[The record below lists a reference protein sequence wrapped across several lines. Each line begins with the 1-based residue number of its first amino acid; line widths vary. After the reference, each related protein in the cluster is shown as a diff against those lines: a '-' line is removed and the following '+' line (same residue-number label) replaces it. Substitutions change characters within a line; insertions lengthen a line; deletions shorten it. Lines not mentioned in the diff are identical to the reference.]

1 MNKDYIKEIFKKYD
15 LGIIKDTPII
25 ITGGITNSL
34 YKVITNKGSYAIKII
49 SKNEDNIIKKIEF
62 SENISNIAK
71 ENSINSVVA
80 LKLNNKYV
88 NKYEDIYFLIY
99 EWCEGKVLLSKEITL
114 EHIKNIAISLATL
127 HKIEVKDKFEVIK
140 YEKINYNYYYE
151 LLKNNNEKWALFFKD
166 NFKKLITIYDTV
178 YDNYTK
184 LSKQLSYVH
193 KDLNR
198 KNIIWNG
205 FIPNII
211 DWETSTIGNPSL
223 DFFNSAWFLTN
234 DIEEEK
240 YKVFTKE
247 YLSIMNLTD
256 NLEVAIK
263 SSIIYECE
271 WLEFSLKRAL
281 EINSNNLEEINLGK
295 DSIESSLTEIM
306 NYYDKIPLM
315 IKYLN

>member
-240 YKVFTKE
+240 YKVFTKK
-247 YLSIMNLTD
+247 YLSNMNLSD